1 MDEDKARELI
11 QTCEQSI
18 KEYSASERDKNQLKA
33 ELLYHM
39 IEVNAVND
47 TVVSLESVQA
57 LYKEVSS
64 AEKLNRTTKKMLEEI
79 QQMLPVS
86 YVCRKQ

>member
-1 MDEDKARELI
+1 
-11 QTCEQSI
+11 
-18 KEYSASERDKNQLKA
+18 
-33 ELLYHM
+33 M

>member
-1 MDEDKARELI
+1 MNEDKARELI

-18 KEYSASERDKNQLKA
+18 KESSASEREKNQLKA

>member
-18 KEYSASERDKNQLKA
+18 KEYSASEREKNQLKA

-64 AEKLNRTTKKMLEEI
+64 AEKLNRTTMKMLEEI

>member
-1 MDEDKARELI
+1 MDEDKDRELI

-18 KEYSASERDKNQLKA
+18 KEYSASEREKNQLKA

>member
-18 KEYSASERDKNQLKA
+18 KDYSASEREKNQLKA

>member
-18 KEYSASERDKNQLKA
+18 KEYSASEREKNQLKA

-64 AEKLNRTTKKMLEEI
+64 VEKLNRTTKKMLEEI

>member
-18 KEYSASERDKNQLKA
+18 NEYSASEREKNQLKA

-86 YVCRKQ
+86 YVCRKL

>member
-18 KEYSASERDKNQLKA
+18 KEYSASEREKNQLKA

-64 AEKLNRTTKKMLEEI
+64 AEKLNCTTKKMLEEI

>member
-18 KEYSASERDKNQLKA
+18 KEYSASEREKNQLKA

>member
-11 QTCEQSI
+11 QTCELSI
-18 KEYSASERDKNQLKA
+18 KESSASEREKNQLKA
-33 ELLYHM
+33 EFLYHM

-64 AEKLNRTTKKMLEEI
+64 AEKLNLTTKKMLEQI

-86 YVCRKQ
+86 CVCL